1 MAAVIAQQAPN
12 AAPATPPVP
21 AETSAPPI
29 LQSIQDLG
37 LDNLG
42 WVDITALGVLL
53 VFFVMGLFK
62 GLIWQVSRIA
72 ILISAYFVAGRF
84 GHDVAELIGR
94 KEPAANPLGTAA
106 TETGSVPVG
115 TMDVDTTLY
124 LAYCLLFVG
133 VLIVLS
139 LVAMLVRRLAHKAG
153 LGFFD
158 RLGGG
163 VLGIA
168 TGACVVL
175 AGVFGVNMFFPQSE
189 LARAASESHS
199 MRFSQQAIDMIGAN
213 ADLRAV
219 LHVDDVEGQAPGQLP
234 GMPESGGGSDPSSS
248 NPGGRIP
255 GGSGAAGSGTTG
267 SGMPGPGPRTGGETP
282 PTGRRRDNR

>member
-12 AAPATPPVP
+12 AAPVP
-21 AETSAPPI
+21 APAPADASATPI
-29 LQSIQDLG
+29 LQSLQDLG

-72 ILISAYFVAGRF
+72 ILVSAYFVAGRF
-84 GHDVAELIGR
+84 GHDVAELLGR
-94 KEPAANPLGTAA
+94 KAPTATPVGTAA
-106 TETGSVPVG
+106 TETGSVSVG
-115 TMDVDTTLY
+115 TIEVDTTLY
-124 LAYCLLFVG
+124 LAYMLLFVG

-139 LVAMLVRRLAHKAG
+139 LVAMLVRKLAHKAG

-175 AGVFGVNMFFPQSE
+175 AGVFGVNMFFPGSE
-189 LARAASESHS
+189 LAQAAGESHS

-219 LHVDDVEGQAPGQLP
+219 LHVDDPAAPGQDQVPGLP
-234 GMPESGGGSDPSSS
+234 GPAGGD
-248 NPGGRIP
+248 
-255 GGSGAAGSGTTG
+255 
-267 SGMPGPGPRTGGETP
+267 GMPGPGPGTG
-282 PTGRRRDNR
+282 RDNR